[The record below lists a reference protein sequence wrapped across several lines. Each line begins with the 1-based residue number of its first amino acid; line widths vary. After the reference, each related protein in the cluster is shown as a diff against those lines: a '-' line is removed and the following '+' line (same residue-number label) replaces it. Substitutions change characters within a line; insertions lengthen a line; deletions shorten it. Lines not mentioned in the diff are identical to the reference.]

1 MLLIVLGVCSGG
13 IVDILDSE
21 YRAAR
26 QEEKRK
32 MTDKIGKCSEGGEAE
47 GWWDSPVP

>member
-1 MLLIVLGVCSGG
+1 M
-13 IVDILDSE
+13 DILDSE

-32 MTDKIGKCSEGGEAE
+32 RTDKIDKCSEKQRVGETDGE
-47 GWWDSPVP
+47 KIFCLL

>member
-1 MLLIVLGVCSGG
+1 M
-13 IVDILDSE
+13 DSE

-32 MTDKIGKCSEGGEAE
+32 MTDKIDKCSEKQRVGETVL
-47 GWWDSPVP
+47 SPKGSSTKNKKRRKKF